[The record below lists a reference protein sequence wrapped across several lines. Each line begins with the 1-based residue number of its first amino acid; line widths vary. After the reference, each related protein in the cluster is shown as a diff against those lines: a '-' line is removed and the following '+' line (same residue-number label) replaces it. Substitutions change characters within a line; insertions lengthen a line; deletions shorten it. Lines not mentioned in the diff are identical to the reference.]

1 MKINE
6 VSRLTGLTVKT
17 LQHFDTIGLLSP
29 IRNLNGYRNYNE
41 SDIIKLQ
48 TILFFR
54 ELDFPLKRIKE
65 ILSSESFNLN
75 AALKDQIKLLEIK
88 QKRINSIIELA
99 KKNLGDEKMRD
110 ISVFN
115 NNEFKKYESEV
126 KEKWG
131 NTNAYKESKS
141 KLRNQSDE
149 EIKKT
154 GDDMMDI
161 FRRFG
166 LIKTEPIN
174 QESLNLVEE
183 LQQFITDHYYKCDN
197 KILLGLASM
206 YITDE
211 RFKTNIDK
219 EGGIGTAEFVN
230 SCIID
235 YLK

>member
-6 VSRLTGLTVKT
+6 ISCLTGLTVKT
-17 LQHFDTIGLLSP
+17 LHHFDTIGLLSP
-29 IRNLNGYRNYNE
+29 NRNINGYRNYNE

-65 ILSSESFNLN
+65 ILSSKSFNLN
-75 AALKDQIKLLEIK
+75 EALEDQIKLLEIK

-131 NTNAYKESKS
+131 NTNAYKESKT

-166 LIKTEPIN
+166 LIKTAPIN
-174 QESLNLVEE
+174 QESLKLVEE
-183 LQQFITDHYYKCDN
+183 LQQFITEHYYKCDN
-197 KILLGLASM
+197 EILLGLANM